1 MNLSPRRVL
10 PAVAFALFAATL
22 APVSAAP
29 ARLTDVRIP
38 MSDGVEL
45 VGDVRLPSA
54 SGAFP
59 VILVMSPYG
68 REDQESPSTLTRDYL
83 GHGYAHVNVDIR
95 GTGKSDG
102 ALCLFCDREQQD
114 VYEVVEW
121 IAVQSWSDGKV
132 GMQGGSYLAISQ
144 LLGAAKQPPHLRAIV
159 PEVPYTDTYR
169 DIVWHNGIWNQ
180 QFMSL
185 WTGLQAGLGLQ
196 GAAQSRRLPDRA
208 FNALAI
214 EFKNAPLDGPTY
226 WERSVYPKFD
236 RIKVPTLLM
245 SGWFDG
251 FSRGTIRNFQ
261 GIASERK
268 RLIMGPQPHTPPGPP
283 FDPLS
288 PYAPVPPSPG
298 AADPPLAWF
307 DRFLKGIPNGIENE
321 PPVLYYD
328 IGAFEWR
335 AASAWP
341 PADATVRTLHLSG
354 ERAGSIDSL
363 NDGSLTDAP
372 PSGSATYPDSYR
384 SDPSVGVTEVNGKW
398 GNVAA
403 APFVRHDQTPDAIR
417 QLTYTTAALPAPL
430 TLAGPMELRFHGETD
445 QADTDWIV
453 KVADVAPDGSSL
465 LLSSGYLRASHRA
478 VDEARSLPAEPWIAN
493 TATSVV
499 WPNDPMLYRIDIWPV
514 AAELQPGHRLRIMIA
529 SADMPNHEPL
539 SQVSRNTVHHSALYP
554 SQLLLTVR

>member
-1 MNLSPRRVL
+1 MKLTSRRVI
-10 PAVAFALFAATL
+10 PAVALAMLAALLAPAQAAPATL
-22 APVSAAP
+22 A
-29 ARLTDVRIP
+29 DIRIP
-38 MSDGVEL
+38 MTDGVDL
-45 VGDVRLPSA
+45 VGDVRLPAA

-68 REDQESPSTLTRDYL
+68 REDQQSPATLTADYID
-83 GHGYAHVNVDIR
+83 HGYAHVNVDIR

-121 IAVQSWSDGKV
+121 IATQPWSDGNV

-144 LLGAAKQPPHLRAIV
+144 LLGAAKQPPHLKAIV
-159 PEVPYTDTYR
+159 PDVPYTDTYR

-180 QFMSL
+180 QFMTL
-185 WTGLQAGLGLQ
+185 WTGLQAGLGFQ

-208 FNALAI
+208 FNSLAI

-236 RIKVPTLLM
+236 RITVPTLLR

-261 GIASERK
+261 GIASPYK
-268 RLIMGPQPHTPPGPP
+268 RLIMGPHPHTPAGPP

-298 AADPPLAWF
+298 APDPALAWF
-307 DRFLKGIPNGIENE
+307 DRFLKGIQNGIENE

-328 IGAFEWR
+328 LGAFEWR
-335 AASAWP
+335 SASEWP
-341 PADATVRTLHLSG
+341 PQDSSQRVLHLSG
-354 ERAGSIDSL
+354 APANSIASL
-363 NDGSLTDAP
+363 NDGSLVAEIPSDDA
-372 PSGSATYPDSYR
+372 SYPDSYR
-384 SDPSVGVTEVNGKW
+384 SDPTVGLTEVNGKW

-403 APFVRHDQTPDAIR
+403 APFVRHDQTPDAMR
-417 QLTYTTAALPAPL
+417 QLTYTTAALSSPL
-430 TLAGPMELRFHGETD
+430 ALAGPMELHFYGETD
-445 QADTDWIV
+445 QAETDWIV

-478 VDEARSLPAEPWIAN
+478 VDESRSRPAEPWIAN
-493 TATSVV
+493 TAKATV
-499 WPNDPMLYRIDIWPV
+499 WPNDAALYRIDVWPV
-514 AAELQPGHRLRIMIA
+514 AAELQPGHRLRIMI
-529 SADMPNHEPL
+529 SSTDVPNHEPL
-539 SQVSRNTVHHSALYP
+539 PHGSRNTIHHSARYP
-554 SQLLLTVR
+554 SRLILTVR